1 VTEAIWA
8 IIAAIMVAA
17 IASGLT
23 RVFTWGRQRH
33 HLSHLYAF
41 FKHAKTIQLIVPQFH
56 TPEFVV
62 DDDGTTAMIP
72 PNVPVMP
79 MAEGG
84 SIVQL
89 VGALHSIGCRNV
101 RLVDQE
107 HYHDE
112 GHGTVTISVGG
123 PSVNRVSARLLSQ
136 NAPDF
141 HLSYPEHVATYGTTT
156 FTPKRGGDN
165 SLEDDYGFIAI
176 GTTPKRGKCLVLLG
190 VWAPGTQAAT
200 EAFLNVGHGSEAD
213 KLIKADRNFFA
224 VAPVEVNG
232 LEQSSARI
240 TNLYRSRR

>member
-1 VTEAIWA
+1 MAEAIWA
-8 IIAAIMVAA
+8 IIAAIAVAA
-17 IASGLT
+17 AASGLT
-23 RVFTWGRQRH
+23 RGFAWGRRRY

-41 FKHAKTIQLIVPQFH
+41 FRQAEEIQVVVPQFH

-62 DDDGTTAMIP
+62 DDNGSTAVIP

-89 VGALHSIGCRNV
+89 VGALHSIGCRKV

-112 GHGTVTISVGG
+112 GQGTVTISVGG
-123 PSVNRVSARLLSQ
+123 PSVNKVSAHLLSR
-136 NAPDF
+136 NAPEF
-141 HLSYPEHVATYGTTT
+141 NIAYPEHVATYGTTT
-156 FTPKRGGDN
+156 FSPRRGADD

-176 GTTPKRGKCLVLLG
+176 GTTPKQAKCLVLLG

-200 EAFLNVGHGSEAD
+200 EAFLGVGNGSEAA
-213 KLIKADRNFFA
+213 KLVKAGRSFFA
-224 VAPVEVNG
+224 VAPVEING
-232 LEQSSARI
+232 LEQSRARI
-240 TNLYRSRR
+240 TNLYRIRR